1 MHREKRQNRITEQR
15 KIQKEICR
23 IPDLYHDTEY
33 DMCRESDG
41 MQRPKITGT
50 DGTYFVGRARTGCG
64 KSRWKYCKR
73 G

>member
-23 IPDLYHDTEY
+23 ILLIFTIDTEY
-33 DMCRESDG
+33 DMCRESDR

-50 DGTYFVGRARTGCG
+50 DGTYFVGRA
-64 KSRWKYCKR
+64 
-73 G
+73 